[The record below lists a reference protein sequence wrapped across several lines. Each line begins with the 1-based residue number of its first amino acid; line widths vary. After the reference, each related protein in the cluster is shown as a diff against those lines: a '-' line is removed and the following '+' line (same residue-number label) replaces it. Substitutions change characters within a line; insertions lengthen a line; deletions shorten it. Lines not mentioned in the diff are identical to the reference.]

1 MNQWV
6 KGLQQSLVTR
16 VGSPGPPRGRSEPTA
31 PNCLLFLCCLFT
43 VQSCLVRFLTE
54 GSFCHACYL
63 PGTCE
68 GLPRPQHNK
77 QGATQCHE
85 AHSSS
90 DNRGWPPRTLRRL
103 GLLLSQNLILHFPNR
118 WGLIISYLQNI
129 TNMRVHCTQDP
140 PSQEREVTP
149 GFGPGWSL
157 LEMGKRTFHSSFQ
170 KKIGKRVLNRL
181 FLKCGP
187 VKYQILG

>member
-1 MNQWV
+1 MN
-6 KGLQQSLVTR
+6 LL
-16 VGSPGPPRGRSEPTA
+16 P
-31 PNCLLFLCCLFT
+31 PNCLLFLWCLFT

-77 QGATQCHE
+77 QGASQCHE

-90 DNRGWPPRTLRRL
+90 DNRGWPPRMLRRL
-103 GLLLSQNLILHFPNR
+103 GLLLSQNLILHFPNL
-118 WGLIISYLQNI
+118 WGLIISCLQNI

-157 LEMGKRTFHSSFQ
+157 LEMGKDNFSFFFSEENWE
-170 KKIGKRVLNRL
+170 KGFKL
-181 FLKCGP
+181 FLKYGP